1 MGKFF
6 DKNVEASYLDDY
18 LFIRCMDINYA
29 GMITNSHCTYDTI
42 IWRDGVTIPSE
53 SEWDSKLAELTAEYE
68 STKYQRDREYPVIGD
83 QLDMIYKDN
92 KNGTTTHADA
102 VEAVKTKWPKDNS
115 GPVE

>member
-6 DKNVEASYLDDY
+6 DTNVEADYLDEY
-18 LFIRCMDINYA
+18 LFTRCMDINYA
-29 GMITNSHCTYDTI
+29 GLWNNHHSTFNTI
-42 IWRDGVTIPSE
+42 NWHDDATIPSE
-53 SEWDSKLAELTAEYE
+53 SEFDSKLAELTAEYE

-92 KNGTTTHADA
+92 KNSTTTHADA

-115 GPVE
+115 GPV